1 MIVLSLKLCEL
12 RIFILNVFNK
22 IVAYM
27 IKDSFKTYTP
37 IIFIN
42 INELGL
48 IEYYNKNINYFVQG
62 KPFRPR

>member
-12 RIFILNVFNK
+12 LIFVLNMFNK

-27 IKDSFKTYTP
+27 ITDSFKTYTP

-42 INELGL
+42 INEL
-48 IEYYNKNINYFVQG
+48 IEYYNKNINYFAQG
-62 KPFRPR
+62 KAFRPR